1 MILTGFFFD
10 VTPSPSPTAVEVSPT
25 LGSPGLLGFIVT
37 FAVAVGVVLLAR
49 SMAGHL
55 RRVAHRASDEADGV
69 VVPAQ
74 AERTAADGPEPG
86 GSGTDVPTDAGEA
99 EADGGPGHDQ
109 GTPA

>member
-1 MILTGFFFD
+1 MLGGLVFD

-55 RRVAHRASDEADGV
+55 RRVAHRASDEVDGA
-69 VVPAQ
+69 VVPEQ
-74 AERTAADGPEPG
+74 GERTVADDPG
-86 GSGTDVPTDAGEA
+86 TGASGTDAGGV
-99 EADGGPGHDQ
+99 EADGGPGPDE
-109 GTPA
+109 GTQP

>member
-1 MILTGFFFD
+1 MILTRLVLD

-55 RRVAHRASDEADGV
+55 RRVAHRASDEVDEV
-69 VVPAQ
+69 VVPDQ
-74 AERTAADGPEPG
+74 GERPVVDDHGPG
-86 GSGTDVPTDAGEA
+86 VSGTDVPTDAGGA
-99 EADGGPGHDQ
+99 EADGGPGRD
-109 GTPA
+109 GRTPA